1 MYVIM
6 HYWAFISFS
15 LKILV
20 SNKVPLDL
28 FQIRKKSCI
37 SYKMSKPVIKRLIDL
52 KLYYAV
58 TIKLILDEL
67 NLITTRKIK
76 IRLINLFT
84 V

>member
-1 MYVIM
+1 
-6 HYWAFISFS
+6 
-15 LKILV
+15 
-20 SNKVPLDL
+20 
-28 FQIRKKSCI
+28 
-37 SYKMSKPVIKRLIDL
+37 MSKPVTKRLIDL

-58 TIKLILDEL
+58 IIKLILDEL

>member
-1 MYVIM
+1 
-6 HYWAFISFS
+6 
-15 LKILV
+15 
-20 SNKVPLDL
+20 
-28 FQIRKKSCI
+28 
-37 SYKMSKPVIKRLIDL
+37 MSKPVIKRLIDL

-58 TIKLILDEL
+58 IIKLILDEL